1 MIVRLCILKLLV
13 LFAPKLVLVSFA
25 WSPRSPSSRFGRL
38 KVMMAKGGSNEIDTE
53 ERERELTGVT
63 AGVPRW
69 CPEQQIYV
77 GGVVPDNADLERLLS
92 DNDGHLRIFGY
103 GSLCWNPGQGATLSR
118 EEDGVTQTLG
128 RAVGWKRCWAQR
140 SADHRGTPLFQG
152 LVCTLLTDE
161 EVVMIHRQVEGS
173 SGDDMQKGTVTSL
186 TEGVIYTVPPHLV
199 DDCLAELDFREK
211 GGYE

>member
-1 MIVRLCILKLLV
+1 MIRRCIIPLFVFLAADLL
-13 LFAPKLVLVSFA
+13 LASA
-25 WSPRSPSSRFGRL
+25 WSPRSTSSFGRL
-38 KVMMAKGGSNEIDTE
+38 TMGKSNEIDTE
-53 ERERELTGVT
+53 EREQELPVLTSAT
-63 AGVPRW
+63 SGVPRW

-77 GGVVPDNADLERLLS
+77 GGVVPDNVDLERLLS
-92 DNDGHLRIFGY
+92 DNDGQLRIFGY

-118 EEDGVTQTLG
+118 AEDGVTQTLG

-140 SADHRGTPLFQG
+140 SADHRGTPSFQG

-161 EVVMIHRQVEGS
+161 EVSTIHRQVEGS
-173 SGDDMQKGTVTSL
+173 SDDNKEKDNVTSL